1 MSQEMGRLLKTYQRK
16 QIIHAPIIDCKCIY
30 YTHSTP
36 FAISYQDQTNVVY
49 QDPPYLARP
58 LMKKKLEASYV
69 QIRQKHGTQL
79 RQNLR

>member
-1 MSQEMGRLLKTYQRK
+1 MGRLLKTYQRK
-16 QIIHAPIIDCKCIY
+16 QIIHAPVIDCKCIY

-58 LMKKKLEASYV
+58 LMKKKIRGQLCTDSSEAWHTTETESPLT
-69 QIRQKHGTQL
+69 K
-79 RQNLR
+79 